1 MEFLAPRHAFDRCDL
16 GAILT
21 HRQGEAR
28 IDPAAIDENGA
39 GTALAAVASLLCP
52 GQMQLLTQ
60 EVEQRHARVSKTNVP
75 PHAVDDEA
83 DGVVHARLQ
92 SGYGR
97 PNIVPARGSD
107 CCEELIYGGILRLGV
122 NIRRMPPLA
131 RGTRRREMTQ
141 SSAALA
147 RKPRADALRN
157 RERVLEAA
165 KMVFSGGADASLEA
179 VARRAGVG
187 IGTLYR
193 HFPTREAL
201 YEAVYRREVEQ
212 LGELAEQ
219 LKNEPEPVDALR
231 RWLSSNVEFVATK
244 KGMSAALAL
253 AAQASPELHSYTFDR
268 LTKALGALVDRAV
281 AAGEIRADVGP
292 EDLLRALVGMCYLH
306 DQPGWQ
312 HTVLRLLDVF
322 VDGLRLRVGQA
333 SPSKKSAARNKK
345 RSR

>member
-1 MEFLAPRHAFDRCDL
+1 
-16 GAILT
+16 
-21 HRQGEAR
+21 
-28 IDPAAIDENGA
+28 
-39 GTALAAVASLLCP
+39 AAVASLLCP

-60 EVEQRHARVSKTNVP
+60 EVEQRHARVSKANVP

-165 KMVFSGGADASLEA
+165 KMVFSSGGADASLEA
-179 VARRAGVG
+179 VARRARAG
-187 IGTLYR
+187 IGALYR
-193 HFPTREAL
+193 HVPPPQAL
-201 YEAVYRREVEQ
+201 
-212 LGELAEQ
+212 
-219 LKNEPEPVDALR
+219 
-231 RWLSSNVEFVATK
+231 
-244 KGMSAALAL
+244 
-253 AAQASPELHSYTFDR
+253 
-268 LTKALGALVDRAV
+268 DRAV
-281 AAGEIRADVGP
+281 SRRAV
-292 EDLLRALVGMCYLH
+292 E
-306 DQPGWQ
+306 
-312 HTVLRLLDVF
+312 
-322 VDGLRLRVGQA
+322 
-333 SPSKKSAARNKK
+333 AR
-345 RSR
+345 RG